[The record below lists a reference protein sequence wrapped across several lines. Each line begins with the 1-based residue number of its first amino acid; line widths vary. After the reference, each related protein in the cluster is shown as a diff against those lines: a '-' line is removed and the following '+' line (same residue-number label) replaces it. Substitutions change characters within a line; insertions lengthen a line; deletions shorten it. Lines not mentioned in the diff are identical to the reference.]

1 MMLRTRFAPTPS
13 GYLHKGNAYSFILT
27 WLVARSQ
34 AGRIVLRIDDLDS
47 TRKRADY
54 VSDVFESLE
63 WLGLDYD
70 EGPQGPDE
78 FEAKFSQSRRLDEYN
93 GALNRLRES
102 GLLFA
107 CECTR
112 KTIQQSIDGKHSTDC
127 KASGKSLDLG
137 DVAWR
142 VTTSPSGIEWTD
154 DDGTAR
160 SVNLH
165 ESMRDFVVRR
175 KDKIPAYQLASLID
189 DKLSDINYVVRG
201 VDLLD
206 STAAQRLLATYLDT
220 NHFSDACFLHHPLLT
235 DVEGVKLS
243 KSAGASSLKTL
254 RESESTPSKLYREL
268 SSQLGLSHEVSNA
281 AEALSAYGTR

>member
-1 MMLRTRFAPTPS
+1 MLRTRFAPTPS

-34 AGRIVLRIDDLDS
+34 VGKIVLRIDDLDS

-54 VSDVFESLE
+54 VNDVFESLE

-78 FEAKFSQSRRLDEYN
+78 FEAKFSQTHRIGEYN
-93 GALNRLRES
+93 DALVRLREA

-112 KTIQQSIDGKHSTDC
+112 KTIQQASDGKHPIDC
-127 KASGKSLDLG
+127 KTRQTSLDQE

-142 VTTSPSGIEWTD
+142 IATSPEAVHWTD
-154 DDGTAR
+154 DDGATR

-165 ESMRDFVVRR
+165 QSMRDFVVRR

-189 DKLSDINYVVRG
+189 DKLFDINYVVRG
-201 VDLLD
+201 ADLLD
-206 STAAQRLLATYLDT
+206 STAAQRILASHLES
-220 NHFSDACFLHHPLLT
+220 NHFMDARFLHHALLT
-235 DVEGVKLS
+235 DTEGAKLS
-243 KSAGASSLKTL
+243 KSDGASSLKML
-254 RESESTPSKLYREL
+254 RESESTPSKLYQEL
-268 SSQLGLSHEVSNA
+268 SSQLGLSHEVSSA
-281 AEALSAYGTR
+281 AEALSAYVAR